1 MDCSVI
7 SLGNRWGYIGSRK
20 ARGRQKRPVGQRAIG
35 SEDKFD
41 VDGLLPECL
50 PNSYEVTILT
60 EPAGG

>member
-35 SEDKFD
+35 PEDKS
-41 VDGLLPECL
+41 GLPPECL
-50 PNSYEVTILT
+50 PNPYEVIGLF
-60 EPAGG
+60 